1 MARVTITDL
10 AGMLEQLRAEMM
22 EMSQRLAALE
32 KRNGGKN
39 GAPAAA
45 GQPAAAAEPLAA
57 AAERPAAPPVHA
69 EPVPAA
75 ITEEELLAIS
85 AAIGAYLGVR
95 AHIRQ
100 IRLLSTNAWAQQGR
114 VSIQASHSLQG

>member
-1 MARVTITDL
+1 MARITVTDL
-10 AGMLEQLRAEMM
+10 AGTLEVLRAQMAEI
-22 EMSQRLAALE
+22 SQRLEALE
-32 KRNGGKN
+32 KQAAGRNG
-39 GAPAAA
+39 AVAAA
-45 GQPAAAAEPLAA
+45 GAAVEPLAA
-57 AAERPAAPPVHA
+57 PAKAALAPAAIA
-69 EPVPAA
+69 PAT

>member
-1 MARVTITDL
+1 MARVTVTDL
-10 AGMLEQLRAEMM
+10 AGTLELLQAQMA
-22 EMSQRLAALE
+22 EMSQRLEALE
-32 KRNGGKN
+32 KANGSTN
-39 GAPAAA
+39 GAAAVA
-45 GQPAAAAEPLAA
+45 VAD
-57 AAERPAAPPVHA
+57 AAPQVLA
-69 EPVPAA
+69 EPVPAG

-114 VSIQASHSLQG
+114 VSIQASHTLQG

>member
-1 MARVTITDL
+1 MVRTTVAEL
-10 AGMLEQLRAEMM
+10 ALTLGQLRAQMAEIA
-22 EMSQRLAALE
+22 QRMAELE
-32 KRNGGKN
+32 KEN
-39 GAPAAA
+39 GASPVAVA
-45 GQPAAAAEPLAA
+45 
-57 AAERPAAPPVHA
+57 AAPP
-69 EPVPAA
+69 PPAHES

-114 VSIQASHSLQG
+114 VSIQASHMLQG